1 NIAQQTLGIARVVGI
16 AWVLIGR
23 LFVKMAGHDLAIE
36 PRHNVLVLVEKSDV
50 AAGHARSRHGN
61 PPHKHPVANEKTCE
75 ERYLCPHATVPQIK
89 EGYDQ
94 IADGDALQDA
104 IDTPVLEV
112 EVGEAIDE
120 YSQEKYD
127 GRAAQRMTCKFG
139 ARVATPQP
147 CLSGKNH
154 RDAYNKEKRGKDEI
168 CGRESVPR
176 SVLHLLPRAGAGVV
190 HHDHEG
196 DGEPAQHIKRKQTF
210 LRGSSGSRFVE
221 PWSLDA
227 KRRFSQEIASFH
239 RTTQNTRILE
249 PRQGRRQF
257 DHLVLRPYQFERC
270 SIPYPRGP
278 IFAKWKAV
286 AAPPKVHKPRSIH
299 RQALFARHKKARTDP
314 VRAFFA
320 ERRS

>member
-1 NIAQQTLGIARVVGI
+1 
-16 AWVLIGR
+16 
-23 LFVKMAGHDLAIE
+23 
-36 PRHNVLVLVEKSDV
+36 
-50 AAGHARSRHGN
+50 
-61 PPHKHPVANEKTCE
+61 
-75 ERYLCPHATVPQIK
+75 
-89 EGYDQ
+89 
-94 IADGDALQDA
+94 
-104 IDTPVLEV
+104 
-112 EVGEAIDE
+112 
-120 YSQEKYD
+120 
-127 GRAAQRMTCKFG
+127 
-139 ARVATPQP
+139 
-147 CLSGKNH
+147 
-154 RDAYNKEKRGKDEI
+154 
-168 CGRESVPR
+168 
-176 SVLHLLPRAGAGVV
+176 
-190 HHDHEG
+190 
-196 DGEPAQHIKRKQTF
+196 
-210 LRGSSGSRFVE
+210 FVE

-320 ERRS
+320 ERRSADALPQYFKGKRGRFRHASARSRNRDGIRAGLGRPRNCQIEVRSA